1 MSSIHSELGVMRE
14 ILPVKE
20 TSHELRY
27 PVQQPGILPRIIWKQ
42 SSKCMKH
49 RDGEIQHVVGVFA

>member
-1 MSSIHSELGVMRE
+1 MPEV
-14 ILPVKE
+14 LPVKE

-27 PVQQPGILPRIIWKQ
+27 PVQQPGILFRIVWKQ
-42 SSKCMKH
+42 GSKGMEH